1 MPMPSKR
8 TRIAYLKRMLSRL
21 EAEDARIQQLVSTG
35 ELSPQGTA
43 MSAQLVTKAQEE
55 LLSELRKLE
64 IEDGEFKG
72 SSPNS

>member
-1 MPMPSKR
+1 
-8 TRIAYLKRMLSRL
+8 MLSRL